1 MWDTQ
6 LMVKMYWFFF
16 QGNIWKFNPWH
27 LVMPNLK
34 VLYIIWFGRLFQ
46 LIFIVKERN
55 LSSTRWYF
63 RQPAKKIHT
72 KILFA
77 LTVSTAR
84 VTRVLSIYRVGHAD
98 TCWPGS
104 GWFWIRFRFIT
115 RALSHYR
122 DNRPCFNR
130 SYGLS
135 DRRVF
140 FHVDRTIDGA
150 VPNRRFVGPVHHVYL
165 DLNCPRQHSVPT
177 VLSNGFQSVAL
188 SLGVNKKVRM
198 LVTNVEIS
206 KSSTVETTMKYTS

>member
-1 MWDTQ
+1 MTFSYAQ
-6 LMVKMYWFFF
+6 SKGALY
-16 QGNIWKFNPWH
+16 H
-27 LVMPNLK
+27 LVRKLVSIDIYCEGKKPFINQMIFSPASSKNTHKNL
-34 VLYIIWFGRLFQ
+34 VCADFEHG
-46 LIFIVKERN
+46 
-55 LSSTRWYF
+55 TCD
-63 RQPAKKIHT
+63 T
-72 KILFA
+72 FA
-77 LTVSTAR
+77 T
-84 VTRVLSIYRVGHAD
+84 IYRVGHAD

-165 DLNCPRQHSVPT
+165 DLNCPRQHSVPP